1 MGSNSPIYIHECTYN
16 GQIFI
21 NLEKSHPARCLKCA
35 FRGPETTLTATIG
48 PVTDEDFIRA
58 KKTRPAAR

>member
-1 MGSNSPIYIHECTYN
+1 MYVQRPNIYHS
-16 GQIFI
+16 G
-21 NLEKSHPARCLKCA
+21 EKPTRTLLKMP
-35 FRGPETTLTATIG
+35 FPGPETTLTATIG

>member
-1 MGSNSPIYIHECTYN
+1 MYVQRADSYQFG
-16 GQIFI
+16 
-21 NLEKSHPARCLKCA
+21 EKPSCALLKMR
-35 FRGPETTLTATIG
+35 FPGPETTLGATIG